1 MKHDLTSKN
10 YFVKKTTDRS
20 TCVMIDPKRLL
31 ALSIITGKYID
42 YFPSFVA
49 HSHFDFNQVYCR
61 QESANEW

>member
-1 MKHDLTSKN
+1 M
-10 YFVKKTTDRS
+10 V
-20 TCVMIDPKRLL
+20 DPKRLL

-49 HSHFDFNQVYCR
+49 HSHFDFNQVYGR